1 LFQATLFSGFGST
14 VQNHG
19 QVIVDA
25 TTIDGTGSV
34 QLTGAATMTEF
45 TLSFCPFPSGKYACF
60 SVITLTTDNTGTA
73 QGTFRFPAGT
83 WAGDFQVT
91 TSNGNIFA
99 STAFDPTT
107 SNQSYTAA
115 LQPQTTTNPNGINL
129 TPVPTTPQDPLSSG
143 RVTIS
148 GSTAQVTLQGAVPNA
163 IYNLT
168 LCTLGDG
175 SGCFQQSTTIPTDV
189 NGNVNISIP
198 ITQEGGDII
207 LVERTATPA
216 GFGFIAGFQSP

>member
-1 LFQATLFSGFGST
+1 
-14 VQNHG
+14 
-19 QVIVDA
+19 VDA
-25 TTIDGTGSV
+25 TTIDGNGTV
-34 QLTGAATMTEF
+34 QISGATPMTSL
-45 TLSFCPFPSGKYACF
+45 TLSFCPFPSGKYVCF
-60 SVITLTTDNTGTA
+60 SVVTLTTDNSGSA
-73 QGTFRFPAGT
+73 QAAFHIPSGT
-83 WAGDFQVT
+83 WAGDFQVLIG
-91 TSNGNIFA
+91 GNIFA
-99 STAFDPTT
+99 TTGFDTTT

-163 IYNLT
+163 TYNLT

-175 SGCFQQSTTIPTDV
+175 SGCFQQSTAILTDAG
-189 NGNVNISIP
+189 GNVNISIP
-198 ITQEGGDII
+198 IIQEGGDII